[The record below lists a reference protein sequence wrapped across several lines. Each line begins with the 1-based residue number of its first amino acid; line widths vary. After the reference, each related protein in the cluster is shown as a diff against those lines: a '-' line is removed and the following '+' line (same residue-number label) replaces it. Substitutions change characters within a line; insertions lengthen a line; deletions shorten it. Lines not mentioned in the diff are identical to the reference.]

1 MSAAV
6 RVLVVDDSPS
16 VCRLLAGHLGSAGD
30 VEVVGM
36 AHDGERAVAL
46 VRALR
51 PQVVTLDLQMPG
63 AGGLAALEEIMRDCP
78 TAVLVVSGV
87 NRRAAEVTL
96 QALALGA
103 VDFILKYTPGSATD
117 PDALRREVV
126 TKVRLAARVKVIR
139 SLGPTQPRPPGASR
153 FVPLV
158 KRAAPAEEQAPL
170 AWGEDA
176 PSVLVVGAST
186 GGPRALGELLRE
198 LPADFPAA
206 VLVVQHLPAALTPEL
221 AAHLRRLARLPVKEA
236 EVGDRLQPGRALV
249 APGGRHLLIGP
260 EGQVGLIGARWVAG
274 PSPSID
280 LTMQSAA
287 RFAGQRAAGVV
298 LTGMGA
304 DGAQGLSAIRARGG
318 VTFAQDAASCV
329 IFGMPQQA
337 IARGAVD
344 HVAPPAEIGRRLRGL
359 QARKGEMSRGEAIG

>member
-1 MSAAV
+1 MSGV
-6 RVLVVDDSPS
+6 IRVVVVDDSPA
-16 VCRLLAGHLGSAGD
+16 VCRLLASHLLSAGGL
-30 VEVVGM
+30 EVVGT
-36 AHDGERAVAL
+36 AYDGEQAVAL
-46 VRALR
+46 VQRLR

-63 AGGLAALEEIMRDCP
+63 AGGLAALEGIMRDCP

-87 NRRAAEVTL
+87 SRRAAEVTL
-96 QALALGA
+96 QALELGA

-117 PDALRREVV
+117 PEALRREVV

-139 SLGPTQPRPPGASR
+139 SLGPVTARPPGASR
-153 FVPLV
+153 FVPRVRLPAPP
-158 KRAAPAEEQAPL
+158 KEPPPPPAAE
-170 AWGEDA
+170 GA

-206 VLVVQHLPAALTPEL
+206 VVVVQHLPAAFTPEL
-221 AAHLRRLARLPVKEA
+221 AAHLRRQVRLPVKEA
-236 EVGDRLQPGRALV
+236 QVGDRLQPGLALV
-249 APGGRHLLIGP
+249 APGGRHLIIGT

-287 RFAGQRAAGVV
+287 RFAGRRAAGVV

-318 VTFAQDAASCV
+318 VTFAQDGASCV

-337 IARGAVD
+337 IERGVVD
-344 HVAPPAEIGRRLRGL
+344 HVAPPAEIGRRLRSL
-359 QARKGEMSRGEAIG
+359 PAWKGE